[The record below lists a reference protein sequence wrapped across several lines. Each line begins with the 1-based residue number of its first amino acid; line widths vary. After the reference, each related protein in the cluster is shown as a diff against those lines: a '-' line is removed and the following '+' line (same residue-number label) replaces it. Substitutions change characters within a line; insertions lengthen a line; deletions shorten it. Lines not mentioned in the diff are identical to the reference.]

1 MDDELATLQS
11 VHGGIH
17 DGTGN
22 VYRAYSLQA
31 VSGAESSLPLPPA
44 PLPKG
49 ATAVIPIAT
58 MLGGLTPVFSST
70 DLIWSSEEEE
80 CRDHAIRVF
89 QHGNFR
95 EAADSANLIGPH
107 FQPRC
112 LEYSRAG
119 RPIRQ
124 DLHDFDLSNVYRLG
138 RYWQGGSCPHCFWR
152 NREGLLTYAGE
163 LLSGEPDV
171 VQTLLF
177 QIPPDTG
184 AIMIAELEDEITTL
198 NHLNLDGTV
207 VCGEVIL
214 AKGQHLDI
222 FARGASVMEVRGS
235 YHVTHDVGRKP
246 DPWMKNR
253 MIGTFL
259 ADQALPDPALGYL

>member
-1 MDDELATLQS
+1 
-11 VHGGIH
+11 
-17 DGTGN
+17 
-22 VYRAYSLQA
+22 
-31 VSGAESSLPLPPA
+31 
-44 PLPKG
+44 
-49 ATAVIPIAT
+49 
-58 MLGGLTPVFSST
+58 MLGGLTPVFASA

-80 CRDHAIRVF
+80 CRDHAIRLF
-89 QHGNFR
+89 QHADFR
-95 EAADSANLIGPH
+95 EGANSSNLIGPH
-107 FQPRC
+107 FQPRY

-138 RYWQGGSCPHCFWR
+138 RYWRGGSCPHCFWR
-152 NREGLLTYAGE
+152 NHQGLLTYAGE

-171 VQTLLF
+171 VQTVLF
-177 QIPPDTG
+177 QIPLDTG
-184 AIMIAELEDEITTL
+184 AITIAELEDEITAL
-198 NHLNLDGTV
+198 SYVNLDGAV

-246 DPWMKNR
+246 DPWLKNR
-253 MIGTFL
+253 MIGAFL
-259 ADQALPDPALGYL
+259 ADQALPDPPPDYL